1 MDLLLNPNKEPKSL
15 HEHKTDSY
23 TISELKEYL
32 GGDVELIYLPIDKA
46 YLIINKKYQLSRL
59 GYNEKAT
66 EFLQKNYPSRDSLI
80 HGKAILTN
88 KLN

>member
-32 GGDVELIYLPIDKA
+32 GGDVELIK
-46 YLIINKKYQLSRL
+46 IILAEIPL
-59 GYNEKAT
+59 FMEKQ
-66 EFLQKNYPSRDSLI
+66 F
-80 HGKAILTN
+80 
-88 KLN
+88 